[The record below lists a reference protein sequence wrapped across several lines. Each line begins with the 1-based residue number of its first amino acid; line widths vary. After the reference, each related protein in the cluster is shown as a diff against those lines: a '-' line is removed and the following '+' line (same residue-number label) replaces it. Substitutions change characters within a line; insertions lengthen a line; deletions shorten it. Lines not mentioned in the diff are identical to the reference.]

1 MKRVLGEVLVSQAD
15 IQRRTV
21 EIGRQISEDY
31 ADRKVTFIAI
41 LKGSFIFVADLI
53 RHINPEIPVEI
64 DFMSV
69 SSYGSGTE
77 SSGTIVIEKDA
88 KVEIDGRDI
97 ILVEDIVDT
106 GLTLTHVH
114 RILSDR
120 GARSIRVATL
130 LEKPGKSKYQGKLEY
145 VGFKIPNSFVV
156 GYGLDYDQ
164 HYRNLPD
171 IRVLNEI

>member
-130 LEKPGKSKYQGKLEY
+130 MEKPGKSKYQGKLEY